1 MDCGLGQEHHDDVH
15 NGAVLNSSV
24 VGFVKLNEGLSQQ
37 QGPSIRGTGRAKVS
51 KKPKLLTN
59 EGRIMSKGSKHSVLR
74 KRTHKEID
82 SEVGTEVGCKKSRNA
97 EIIELL
103 EVAGSRPCRDQ

>member
-1 MDCGLGQEHHDDVH
+1 
-15 NGAVLNSSV
+15 
-24 VGFVKLNEGLSQQ
+24 
-37 QGPSIRGTGRAKVS
+37 
-51 KKPKLLTN
+51 
-59 EGRIMSKGSKHSVLR
+59 MSKGSKHSVLR

-82 SEVGTEVGCKKSRNA
+82 SEVGTEVGYKKRRNA